1 MATTAIIFIGRT
13 EVLIFKR
20 SREVHTEQRR
30 EERNPEWGG
39 GPSALPVARGLLQ
52 VPPLTAVTP
61 GA

>member
-1 MATTAIIFIGRT
+1 M
-13 EVLIFKR
+13 LIFKR

-30 EERNPEWGG
+30 EERNPESGGG

>member
-13 EVLIFKR
+13 EVLVFKR

-30 EERNPEWGG
+30 EERNPDGG

-52 VPPLTAVTP
+52 VPPLTVVTP